1 MFWLLHLILWVHP
14 FQDALNFSRA
24 FTLISI
30 TFSPNFR
37 IRTYFLILA
46 YHFNNLYQI
55 SHSGPMRVFFFFWTS
70 LPKLG
75 VLPYFKKFNVI
86 ARDLRPIWIW
96 QFHSLI
102 TQNRQVPRMRLLFG
116 YVFIF
121 CFHHSQLTKLSY
133 QLVRMK
139 RRRRCF

>member
-55 SHSGPMRVFFFFWTS
+55 SHSGPMRVFFFFGLLS
-70 LPKLG
+70 LSWVSYPILRNSMW
-75 VLPYFKKFNVI
+75 LPEIYG
-86 ARDLRPIWIW
+86 
-96 QFHSLI
+96 
-102 TQNRQVPRMRLLFG
+102 LFG
-116 YVFIF
+116 FGSF
-121 CFHHSQLTKLSY
+121 THSSLKIGRSHAWDSCLDMFSFFVSITHNSSNW
-133 QLVRMK
+133 VIS
-139 RRRRCF
+139 

>member
-55 SHSGPMRVFFFFWTS
+55 SHSGPMRVFFFFFGLLS
-70 LPKLG
+70 LSWVSYPILRNSMW
-75 VLPYFKKFNVI
+75 LPEIYG
-86 ARDLRPIWIW
+86 
-96 QFHSLI
+96 
-102 TQNRQVPRMRLLFG
+102 LFG
-116 YVFIF
+116 FGSF
-121 CFHHSQLTKLSY
+121 THSSLKIGRSHAWDSCLDMFSFFVSITHNSPNW
-133 QLVRMK
+133 VIS
-139 RRRRCF
+139 